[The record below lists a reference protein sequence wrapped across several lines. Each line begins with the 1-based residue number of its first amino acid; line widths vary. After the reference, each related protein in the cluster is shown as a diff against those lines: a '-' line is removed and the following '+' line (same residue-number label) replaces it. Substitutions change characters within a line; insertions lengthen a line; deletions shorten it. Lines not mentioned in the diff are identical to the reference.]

1 MRYVILLLG
10 LLIFSSSHCWIYD
23 EAQSIQLIEEIDR
36 DRRDLEEDQPIPYW
50 NLVENNHGHDGDDEE
65 TDEVM
70 YTNEW
75 VVEITGGPRA
85 ARILAEEMGYEIVG
99 EVISLSIIFRREF
112 IVHLLM

>member
-1 MRYVILLLG
+1 MRYVLLLLG
-10 LLIFSSSHCWIYD
+10 LLVLSSVCHCWIYD
-23 EAQSIQLIEEIDR
+23 EAKSIQLIEEIDR
-36 DRRDLEEDQPIPYW
+36 DRRDLEEESIPYL

-65 TDEVM
+65 TDEVL

-99 EVISLSIIFRREF
+99 EVS
-112 IVHLLM
+112 